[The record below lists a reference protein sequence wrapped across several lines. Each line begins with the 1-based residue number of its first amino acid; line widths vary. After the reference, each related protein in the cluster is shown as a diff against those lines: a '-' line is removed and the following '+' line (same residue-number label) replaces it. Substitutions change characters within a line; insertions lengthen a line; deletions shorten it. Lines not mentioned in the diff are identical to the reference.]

1 MKFKYLT
8 IFIVAFALTLTNCK
22 KEDNVET
29 DPNATISEVEFYT
42 SMGDFTV
49 QTEDKLAPITSK
61 NFLKLVNQK
70 FYDGIIFHRV
80 MQNFIVQGG
89 DPTGTG
95 SGGPGY
101 TIDDEFNLDLSN
113 TEKTI
118 SMANTG
124 ATNSGG
130 SQFFFNMK
138 DNSFLDS
145 DKAPTSSAHAVFG
158 KVISGWS
165 IVQSI
170 SNVAVNSSNKPN
182 VDVVIDSIRKIN

>member
-8 IFIVAFALTLTNCK
+8 IFTVAFVLTLTNCK

-29 DPNATISEVEFYT
+29 DPNATISEVQFYT
-42 SMGDFTV
+42 TKGDFV
-49 QTEDKLAPITSK
+49 LQTEDRLAPKTSK
-61 NFLKLVNQK
+61 NFLKLVNEK

-89 DPTGTG
+89 DPNGNGT
-95 SGGPGY
+95 GGPGY
-101 TIDDEFNLDLSN
+101 SIDDEFNLDLSN

-118 SMANTG
+118 SMANSGPNT
-124 ATNSGG
+124 GG

-145 DKAPTSSAHAVFG
+145 DESPTSSAHAVFG

-165 IVQSI
+165 VVQSI
-170 SNVAVNSSNKPN
+170 STVAVNSSDKPT